1 MSVRND
7 SRNVFEAVKS
17 RYRVLRLTSLALIAF
32 GTLLATYIGFEWFV
46 RSTSHEVLAVVSAAG
61 ILLGIQLLILTSLTN
76 MLILLYEEQ
85 MTRLRQ
91 ARE

>member
-7 SRNVFEAVKS
+7 SRNVFAAVKS
-17 RYRVLRLTSLALIAF
+17 RYRLLRLTSYALIGA
-32 GTLLATYIGFEWFV
+32 GTLLAVFIAYDWFV

-61 ILLGIQLLILTSLTN
+61 ILLGIQLLILTALTN

-85 MTRLRQ
+85 LARLRHL
-91 ARE
+91 RE